1 MSIKSLR
8 TLKLDEYGDMGMKKA
23 DSLKV
28 SFSGYVRD
36 LIKKDNEHWESV
48 STEPTVKG
56 EIIQVG

>member
-36 LIKKDNEHWESV
+36 LIKKDTAGITV
-48 STEPTVKG
+48 STKPTVKG